1 MDFEFHCDK
10 AVDYC
15 LRASTMRNEYD
26 FSKEKKASDIKHLAE
41 HQAIPAGKTRITVM
55 LDDDVIS
62 LFKKQAESSGIGY
75 QTLINQ
81 TLRSSLEAEPVNAD
95 LLRKVIREE
104 LAVYVT
110 PPDHSPR

>member
-1 MDFEFHCDK
+1 MDFEFHRDK

-26 FSKEKKASDIKHLAE
+26 FSKAKKASDIKHLAE
-41 HQAIPAGKTRITVM
+41 LQAIPASKTRITIM
-55 LDDDVIS
+55 LADDVIS

-81 TLRSSLEAEPVNAD
+81 TLRSSLGAEPVNED

-104 LAVYVT
+104 LAVYIT

>member
-1 MDFEFHCDK
+1 
-10 AVDYC
+10 
-15 LRASTMRNEYD
+15 MRNEYD
-26 FSKEKKASDIKHLAE
+26 FSKAKKVSEIKHLTDL
-41 HQAIPAGKTRITVM
+41 QAIPAGKKRITIM
-55 LDDDVIS
+55 LDDDVIG

-81 TLRSSLEAEPVNAD
+81 TLRNSLESEPVNAD

-104 LAVYVT
+104 LAVYIT